1 MKSDIKKNGSLDN
14 PSEYYDRTS
23 QSGSLSVEEENSDIT
38 LENELGTENTDDY
51 EDDNFSALS
60 ENIEE
65 EFIAGVANGSGSG
78 NEAGCSINAA
88 TTANSPTVV
97 RPPRSHTTTAPPLTT
112 RSISSSGMSMMSSSG
127 GGGMGSKTS
136 RQRHSHLSSS
146 SAVMDRNQNLQ
157 NVAAA
162 VYNYHVV
169 SKEVGH
175 EYLNDIYNE
184 EDEKVYE
191 DLCYV
196 TFSSKVSEVCI
207 QLQLEFMFKKRK
219 KILNYNPSVGV
230 DVGCCNSKE
239 SKTKQKKK
247 KKKQDIKYA
256 PPVDRCFYYSCNFLL
271 VFSYMFKA

>member
-78 NEAGCSINAA
+78 NEAGCSVNAA
-88 TTANSPTVV
+88 TTVNSPTVV

-112 RSISSSGMSMMSSSG
+112 RSISSSGMSMMSSG
-127 GGGMGSKTS
+127 GGGMGSKNS
-136 RQRHSHLSSS
+136 RQRHSHLSSA
-146 SAVMDRNQNLQ
+146 AVMDRNQNLQ

-207 QLQLEFMFKKRK
+207 QLQLEFMFKKQK
-219 KILNYNPSVGV
+219 KKLNYNPSVGIG
-230 DVGCCNSKE
+230 VGCCNSKQKNK
-239 SKTKQKKK
+239 KTGYKKC
-247 KKKQDIKYA
+247 A
-256 PPVDRCFYYSCNFLL
+256 L
-271 VFSYMFKA
+271 